1 MQSLTLRRLGGDP
14 PWYEVPAAAARA
26 VADDVFQSDR
36 LLRDDGT
43 LRLSPA
49 NVFTATEKAL
59 GRGTTVVIAGGDEAE
74 RRCTP
79 GDASALADEFRAVGR
94 TAAAD
99 AWEAKHGDGAFAA
112 VWIQRP
118 QSSTPKAG
126 LAVCRVRAR
135 SLRVCEFEDDV
146 SLARLE
152 AALAGEGCREVLVVS
167 TGDGAAAA
175 DVAKRCGAAITK
187 VPPASY
193 GGPPQEIQRAL
204 AERCG
209 GDAAEEAARSVPPVA
224 LKACAA
230 VLERLAATD
239 PATGPR
245 VLDFDLALDDPTTC
259 LRLDAATLRALAL
272 VDDDSVLAL
281 LRGHAATAAGRKRL
295 EAWLRRPLADVPTL
309 KARQAAV
316 ASLVEDETARQGT
329 RRALKH
335 RSCADADRLAAAFAR
350 ESIPLRDLV
359 AAHALRERLVS
370 CATALA
376 GDGLRDV
383 KQAVGRAAKSLE
395 KLALLVE
402 EVVDVEALP
411 RVSGV
416 PVSRRDETPSI
427 AQAAQG
433 ADVPLRRARPSLVP
447 PRRRRGRAAR
457 GSRRRRS
464 DPVPLPEEAREAR
477 QDDAE
482 AETRARR
489 PAGSCFKS
497 DQGRRRGGAEGLA
510 RDAARDAA
518 RRRGAVHDE
527 GRRAARLGPAP
538 GVERLSCGIRR
549 DSAGMFE
556 AVWKSNFYGAF
567 VLNNRVVL
575 HAIDAT
581 PA

>member
-1 MQSLTLRRLGGDP
+1 MQTLTLRRLGGDP

-49 NVFTATEKAL
+49 NLFTAAEKQL
-59 GRGTTVVIAGGDEAE
+59 GRGATVVIAGGDEGE

-112 VWIQRP
+112 VWVQRP
-118 QSSTPKAG
+118 QSATPKTG

-175 DVAKRCGAAITK
+175 DVAKRCGASITK

-209 GDAAEEAARSVPPVA
+209 GDAAEESARSVPPVA
-224 LKACAA
+224 LRACAA

-245 VLDFDLALDDPTTC
+245 VLDFDLSLDDPTTC

-316 ASLVEDETARQGT
+316 AALVDDETARQGT

-370 CATALA
+370 CAAALD

-411 RVSGV
+411 RASGV
-416 PVSRRDETPSI
+416 PSSGYPQDAIDHAGGSRC
-427 AQAAQG
+427 
-433 ADVPLRRARPSLVP
+433 ARPSAARSP
-447 PRRRRGRAAR
+447 KRPRAATPPRTRCTRPSPPPKRPCSPRKRSPRSAPRRRR
-457 GSRRRRS
+457 S
-464 DPVPLPEEAREAR
+464 
-477 QDDAE
+477 
-482 AETRARR
+482 
-489 PAGSCFKS
+489 
-497 DQGRRRGGAEGLA
+497 
-510 RDAARDAA
+510 
-518 RRRGAVHDE
+518 
-527 GRRAARLGPAP
+527 
-538 GVERLSCGIRR
+538 
-549 DSAGMFE
+549 
-556 AVWKSNFYGAF
+556 
-567 VLNNRVVL
+567 
-575 HAIDAT
+575 
-581 PA
+581 